1 MAGPA
6 SGRLRDGFGNNSG
19 SDDPIGT
26 IPFTPCHPRSPLPS
40 PTVSRRTAQ
49 RLLLGSFLFPPILLP
64 CELSAPYLPKFF
76 SGPLAFLGHYTI
88 RSWLSNGVTLVAIG
102 PAVVEKFEFRQ
113 REVSPGSFACIL
125 GLDFRVDCISSYHS
139 AAFPSPIPFIST
151 PDLSLFA
158 LVEILPAATRPQT
171 RQSRR
176 AQTQVPSSSE
186 QAQQQPAAAR
196 PPPATFEEALAR
208 CPPVPA
214 PAQQGT
220 NATAAHMPN
229 RQGDSAN
236 QPVTPVPP
244 ATTPVPAV
252 PTAGEGVEGPPPP
265 TPAAYEAIIAA
276 LYEQLNNLRTHA
288 QPQPDRMR
296 VSLTKYG
303 QQHQPQKRRVNV

>member
-1 MAGPA
+1 MHQHLGLQLPPA
-6 SGRLRDGFGNNSG
+6 EGSSG
-19 SDDPIGT
+19 SGPPAANSET
-26 IPFTPCHPRSPLPS
+26 LPM
-40 PTVSRRTAQ
+40 SRGIQ
-49 RLLLGSFLFPPILLP
+49 SD
-64 CELSAPYLPKFF
+64 
-76 SGPLAFLGHYTI
+76 
-88 RSWLSNGVTLVAIG
+88 
-102 PAVVEKFEFRQ
+102 Q
-113 REVSPGSFACIL
+113 Q
-125 GLDFRVDCISSYHS
+125 
-139 AAFPSPIPFIST
+139 
-151 PDLSLFA
+151 
-158 LVEILPAATRPQT
+158 PAATRPQT

-186 QAQQQPAAAR
+186 QAQQQPAVAC

-236 QPVTPVPP
+236 QPVTPAPP

-276 LYEQLNNLRTHA
+276 LYEQLNNLCTHA
-288 QPQPDRMR
+288 QPQPDVAVPDGRTPLVANASVIDQVRAAASAPKEEGKR
-296 VSLTKYG
+296 VVLPPI
-303 QQHQPQKRRVNV
+303 QPGHKASALCCDMVP